1 MSNSRNYE
9 QSKSLGK
16 YFDSIKHLNP
26 LTKEKEQEL
35 GHLIKKGDRSA
46 IHKLVN
52 HNLKIVIK
60 IANRNVGRGILV
72 DDLIQQGNIGLY
84 EAALRYDPASNNR
97 FTTYAKTRVLKKI
110 NELIDNCGRIVRIP
124 VNQEYQR
131 YLDLKS
137 GKDVP
142 NLNPVRID
150 SYAGD
155 DTKESKA
162 DRYEFKEREDSNTE
176 LAKNVNLALKVLDDR
191 ELEVVTLL
199 FGLETGEKI
208 TQIEIGKRMGLTNV
222 TIGNIK
228 KKAFKK
234 IKQAYRH

>member
-26 LTKEKEQEL
+26 LTKEEEQEL

-84 EAALRYDPASNNR
+84 EAALRYDPESNNR

-137 GKDVP
+137 GKDVV

-150 SYAGD
+150 SYAGED
-155 DTKESKA
+155 SKESKA
-162 DRYEFKEREDSNTE
+162 DRYQFKEQEDSNTT
-176 LAKNVNLALKVLDDR
+176 LAKNINLALKVLDDR
-191 ELEVVTLL
+191 ELEVITLL

-234 IKQAYRH
+234 IKQAYCH